1 MKYKGKGK
9 YIQYNTIQGNLPGEQ
24 PARQRWK
31 EILTIYK
38 NIKLNTR
45 TYNEIQGTGQIHGR
59 KSTWTAAS
67 KTAVKRRPWGDS
79 DVGEHRQWDACN
91 IWLYSK
97 IPTKL
102 YEISRSKRIS
112 GHMIA
117 LTKQCRTVE
126 LLFEVVIYWNLSR
139 QHFKRRAAQKSSYR
153 RKAIFHISW
162 EGDQLL
168 RQKGVEEYE
177 TTIFGIHY

>member
-9 YIQYNTIQGNLPGEQ
+9 YMEGNPPGQQ
-24 PARQRWK
+24 PATQRWK
-31 EILTIYK
+31 EDLGAILM
-38 NIKLNTR
+38 LGNTDNG
-45 TYNEIQGTGQIHGR
+45 TPATFDYIQKFLQIVVW
-59 KSTWTAAS
+59 K
-67 KTAVKRRPWGDS
+67 
-79 DVGEHRQWDACN
+79 
-91 IWLYSK
+91 
-97 IPTKL
+97 
-102 YEISRSKRIS
+102 SKRIS

-139 QHFKRRAAQKSSYR
+139 QHFKRRAAQKSSYQ

-162 EGDQLL
+162 ERDQLL

-177 TTIFGIHY
+177 TTIFGINY

>member
-1 MKYKGKGK
+1 MKHKVQG
-9 YIQYNTIQGNLPGEQ
+9 NTIQYKEIYVPGE
-24 PARQRWK
+24 QRWK

-67 KTAVKRRPWGDS
+67 NTAVKRRPWGDS

-139 QHFKRRAAQKSSYR
+139 QHFKRRAAYW
-153 RKAIFHISW
+153 RKVHI
-162 EGDQLL
+162 EE
-168 RQKGVEEYE
+168 RQYFEPHF
-177 TTIFGIHY
+177 TFP